1 MAQIYIGEDD
11 KCYHTK
17 FEIGDIVRIKDIG
30 HAYTSYFEAF
40 QILGVRDW
48 EKPILLT
55 KHPNF
60 NKENWFVFNLVIKK
74 HWSYYDVI
82 YHIKNKKCESLVINE
97 QGLSLHHLNLL
108 NPTSKLK
115 TESRNSNPKIKILE

>member
-30 HAYTSYFEAF
+30 YAYTSYFEAF
-40 QILGVRDW
+40 QKLGVRDW

-55 KHPNF
+55 KYPKF
-60 NKENWFVFNLVIKK
+60 NKENWFVCNLVIKK
-74 HWSYYDVI
+74 YWSYYDII
-82 YHIKNKKCESLVINE
+82 YHIKNKKSESLVINE